1 MMKTEKQI
9 NSLLYAIEKYP
20 DIGRVKLMKFVFFVD
35 LVMHNRRNETL
46 LEDEYIRMQ
55 YGPVPA
61 IAYTLT
67 SQSNEYFLVAKVQ
80 IGNQRFQYVFKPL
93 KSADCDLFSHEE
105 KTVFDGV
112 LDLLKRNTAVAI
124 STLTHQF
131 DLWKNV
137 ANGYRIPLD
146 LFKLKEHELTEHHA
160 EPFVMN
166 DNVCDMEL
174 EKATAPPGVRE
185 VPITAL
191 LSERS
196 LAKEW
201 LKPEEDT
208 AWDYL

>member
-1 MMKTEKQI
+1 MKTEKQI
-9 NSLLYAIEKYP
+9 NSLLYAIGKYP

-46 LEDEYIRMQ
+46 LEDEYIRMPF
-55 YGPVPA
+55 GPVPA

-67 SQSNEYFLVAKVQ
+67 SQTNEHFSVTKLL
-80 IGNQRFQYVFKPL
+80 IGYQKYQYSFKPL
-93 KSADCDLFSHEE
+93 RSVDHELFTAEE

-112 LDLLKRNTAVAI
+112 LEILKRNTAAAI

-146 LFKLKEHELTEHHA
+146 LFKLKENELTEHHA

-166 DNVCDMEL
+166 DNICDMEL
-174 EKATAPPGVRE
+174 EIATPCVRE
-185 VPITAL
+185 VPVTAL

-201 LKPEEDT
+201 LKPVEDK

>member
-1 MMKTEKQI
+1 
-9 NSLLYAIEKYP
+9 
-20 DIGRVKLMKFVFFVD
+20 
-35 LVMHNRRNETL
+35 
-46 LEDEYIRMQ
+46 MQ
-55 YGPVPA
+55 FGPVPA

-67 SQSNEYFLVAKVQ
+67 SQTNEYFSVSKVT
-80 IGNQRFQYVFKPL
+80 IGYQKYQYTFKPL
-93 KSADCDLFSHEE
+93 KSFDADLFTQEE
-105 KTVFDGV
+105 KSVFDGV
-112 LDLLKRNTAVAI
+112 LDILKKNTAVAI

-146 LFKLKEHELTEHHA
+146 LFKLKESELTEHQA

-174 EKATAPPGVRE
+174 ESAAAPPGVRE
-185 VPITAL
+185 MPVTAL

-196 LAKEW
+196 LAKDW
-201 LKPEEDT
+201 LKPEEDK

>member
-1 MMKTEKQI
+1 MKTEKQI
-9 NSLLYAIEKYP
+9 NSLLYALGKYP

-46 LEDEYIRMQ
+46 LEDEYIRMPF
-55 YGPVPA
+55 GPVPA

-67 SQSNEYFLVAKVQ
+67 SQTNEYFSVEIVP
-80 IGNQRFQYVFKPL
+80 IGYQKCQYTFKPL
-93 KSADCDLFSHEE
+93 KSADTDLFTPEE
-105 KTVFDGV
+105 LSVFDGV
-112 LDLLKRNTAVAI
+112 LEILKRNTAVAI

-137 ANGYRIPLD
+137 ANGYAIPID
-146 LFKLKEHELTEHHA
+146 LFKLKEHELTECPE

-166 DNVCDMEL
+166 DTICDMEL
-174 EKATAPPGVRE
+174 ETTAPQGVRE
-185 VPITAL
+185 IPVTAL

-201 LKPEEDT
+201 LKPKEDQ

>member
-1 MMKTEKQI
+1 MKTEKQI

-46 LEDEYIRMQ
+46 LEDEYIRMPF
-55 YGPVPA
+55 GPVPA

-67 SQSNEYFLVAKVQ
+67 SQTNEYFSVAKVP
-80 IGNQRFQYVFKPL
+80 IGYQKYQYTFKLL
-93 KSADCDLFSHEE
+93 KSVDIHLFTQEE

-112 LDLLKRNTAVAI
+112 LEILKKNTATMI
-124 STLTHQF
+124 SSLTHRF

-137 ANGYRIPLD
+137 ENGYRIPLD
-146 LFKLKEHELTEHHA
+146 LFKLKENELTEHHA
-160 EPFVMN
+160 EPFEMN
-166 DNVCDMEL
+166 DNICDMEL
-174 EKATAPPGVRE
+174 ESVAIHSGVRE
-185 VPITAL
+185 MSVTAL

-196 LAKEW
+196 LAKDW
-201 LKPEEDT
+201 LKPEEDK

>member
-1 MMKTEKQI
+1 MKTEKQI

-61 IAYTLT
+61 IAFTLT
-67 SQSNEYFLVAKVQ
+67 SQTNEYFAVAKVP
-80 IGNQRFQYVFKPL
+80 IGYQRYQYTFKPL
-93 KSADCDLFSHEE
+93 KSADIDLFTQEE

-112 LDLLKRNTAVAI
+112 LEILKKNTAVAI

-131 DLWKNV
+131 DLWKNI

-146 LFKLKEHELTEHHA
+146 LFKLKENELTEQYA

-166 DNVCDMEL
+166 DTVCDMEL
-174 EKATAPPGVRE
+174 EGAAPGVRE
-185 VPITAL
+185 VPMTAL

-201 LKPEEDT
+201 LKPEEDK

>member
-1 MMKTEKQI
+1 MKTEKQI

-61 IAYTLT
+61 IAFTLT
-67 SQSNEYFLVAKVQ
+67 SQTNEYFAVAKVP
-80 IGNQRFQYVFKPL
+80 IGYQRYQYTFKPL
-93 KSADCDLFSHEE
+93 KSADLDLFTQEE

-112 LDLLKRNTAVAI
+112 LEILKKNTAVAI

-131 DLWKNV
+131 DLWKNI

-146 LFKLKEHELTEHHA
+146 LFKLTENELTEQYA

-166 DNVCDMEL
+166 DTVCDMEL
-174 EKATAPPGVRE
+174 ESAAPGVRE
-185 VPITAL
+185 VPMTAL

-201 LKPEEDT
+201 LKPEEDK

>member
-1 MMKTEKQI
+1 MKTEKQI
-9 NSLLYAIEKYP
+9 NSLLYAIENYP

-46 LEDEYIRMQ
+46 LEDEYISMQ

-61 IAYTLT
+61 IAFTLT
-67 SQSNEYFLVAKVQ
+67 SQTNEYFSVAKVP
-80 IGNQRFQYVFKPL
+80 IGYQRYQYAFKPL
-93 KSADCDLFSHEE
+93 KSADLDLFTQEE

-112 LDLLKRNTAVAI
+112 LEILKKNTAVAI

-131 DLWKNV
+131 NLWKNV
-137 ANGYRIPLD
+137 ENGYRIPLD
-146 LFKLKEHELTEHHA
+146 LFRLKENELTEHYA

-166 DNVCDMEL
+166 DTICDMEL
-174 EKATAPPGVRE
+174 ESAAPCVRE
-185 VPITAL
+185 VPMTAL

-201 LKPEEDT
+201 LKPEEDK

>member
-1 MMKTEKQI
+1 MKTEKQI

-61 IAYTLT
+61 IAFTLT
-67 SQSNEYFLVAKVQ
+67 SQTNEYFTVGKVQ
-80 IGNQRFQYVFKPL
+80 IGYQRFQYVFKPL
-93 KSADCDLFSHEE
+93 KAVDADLFTTEE

-112 LDLLKRNTAVAI
+112 LDILKKNTAVAI
-124 STLTHQF
+124 SSLTHQF

-146 LFKLKEHELTEHHA
+146 LFKLRENELSEHHA
-160 EPFVMN
+160 EPFEMN
-166 DNVCDMEL
+166 DTICDMEL
-174 EKATAPPGVRE
+174 EAATPGVRE
-185 VPITAL
+185 VPMTAL
-191 LSERS
+191 LSEKS

-201 LKPEEDT
+201 LKPEEDK

>member
-1 MMKTEKQI
+1 MKTEKQI

-67 SQSNEYFLVAKVQ
+67 SQTNEYFSVATVQ
-80 IGNQRFQYVFKPL
+80 IGYQRYQYVFKPL
-93 KSADCDLFSHEE
+93 QSADLDLFTAEE
-105 KTVFDGV
+105 KSVFDRV
-112 LDLLKRNTAVAI
+112 IEILKKNTAVVI
-124 STLTHQF
+124 STVTHQF
-131 DLWKNV
+131 ELWKNV
-137 ANGYRIPLD
+137 ENGYRIPLD
-146 LFKLKEHELTEHHA
+146 LFKLKESELNEHHT
-160 EPFVMN
+160 EPSVMN
-166 DNVCDMEL
+166 DTICDMEL
-174 EKATAPPGVRE
+174 ESAVPSVSE
-185 VPITAL
+185 VPMTAL

-201 LKPEEDT
+201 LKPEEDK

>member
-1 MMKTEKQI
+1 MKTEKQI
-9 NSLLYAIEKYP
+9 NSLLYAIGKYP

-46 LEDEYIRMQ
+46 LEDEYIRMPF
-55 YGPVPA
+55 GPVPA

-67 SQSNEYFLVAKVQ
+67 SQTNEHFSVTKLL
-80 IGNQRFQYVFKPL
+80 IGYQKYQYSFKPL
-93 KSADCDLFSHEE
+93 RSVDSDLFTPEE
-105 KTVFDGV
+105 KSVFDGV
-112 LDLLKRNTAVAI
+112 LEILKRNTATAI

-146 LFKLKEHELTEHHA
+146 LFKLKENELTEHHA

-166 DNVCDMEL
+166 DNICDMEL
-174 EKATAPPGVRE
+174 EIATPCVRE
-185 VPITAL
+185 VPVTAL
-191 LSERS
+191 MSERS

-201 LKPEEDT
+201 LKPEEDK

>member
-1 MMKTEKQI
+1 MKTEKQI

-67 SQSNEYFLVAKVQ
+67 SQSNEYFTVSKVQ
-80 IGNQRFQYVFKPL
+80 IGSQRFQYAFKPL
-93 KSADCDLFSHEE
+93 KSVDEDLFTPEE
-105 KTVFDGV
+105 ISVFDGV
-112 LDLLKRNTAVAI
+112 LEILKRNTAVAI

-166 DNVCDMEL
+166 DNICDMEV
-174 EKATAPPGVRE
+174 EQVASGVRE
-185 VPITAL
+185 VPVTAL